1 MPIISTSVGL
11 TTTAAKV
18 LDEDRNRRW
27 VVFSNE
33 TGTKIHLAG
42 PTIASNTGIPVD
54 HNTSFTVQQQHE
66 NDKTAAQEWWARTD
80 SSTGPL
86 IITYSTEDSTD

>member
-1 MPIISTSVGL
+1 MPIITTTVTL
-11 TTTAAKV
+11 TTTAAKM
-18 LDEDRNRRW
+18 LDESRNRRW

-33 TGTKIHLAG
+33 TGAKIHLAG
-42 PTIASNTGIPVD
+42 PNIANNTGIPVS

-66 NDKTAAQEWWARTD
+66 NDHSAGQEWWARTD
-80 SSTGPL
+80 NGTGPL